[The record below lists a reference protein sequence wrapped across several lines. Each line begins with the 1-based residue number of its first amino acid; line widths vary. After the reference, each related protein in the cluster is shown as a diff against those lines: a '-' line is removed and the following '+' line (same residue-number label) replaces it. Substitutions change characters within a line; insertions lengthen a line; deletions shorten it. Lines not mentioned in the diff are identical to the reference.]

1 MMRKGVIAEPPAPLS
16 SGWFAVCMSE
26 LDGVIRRFEMKQ
38 TLLIAGFAALT
49 ACAPVVAPPPP
60 MAPAQP
66 APTNWRATLQ
76 AQSGFANY
84 AGEAVAQSNAAGTAV
99 SIGFSRP
106 VPAGES
112 PSHPWHI
119 HSGTCGS
126 GGPVVGD
133 MNAYPPLR
141 IADQRATASA
151 SVNVPLRR
159 GEPYHVN
166 VHRSAQEMSVIVAC
180 GELRMQ

>member
-1 MMRKGVIAEPPAPLS
+1 
-16 SGWFAVCMSE
+16 
-26 LDGVIRRFEMKQ
+26 MKQ
-38 TLLIAGFAALT
+38 TLLIVGFAALT
-49 ACAPVVAPPPP
+49 ACAPVVDRLPPAPAEPPPT
-60 MAPAQP
+60 
-66 APTNWRATLQ
+66 TNWRATLQ

-84 AGEAVAQSNAAGTAV
+84 AGEAVARSNPAGTAV

-106 VPAGES
+106 TPAGES
-112 PSHPWHI
+112 PAHPWHI

-151 SVNVPLRR
+151 SVTVPLRS
-159 GEPYHVN
+159 GQPYHVN
-166 VHRSAQEMSVIVAC
+166 VHRSAQEMNVIVAC